1 MGDGK
6 GGGHMLI
13 LASASPRRIK
23 LLKDAG
29 LEFKVVP
36 SNIDET
42 VERGWTPEETVR
54 RLASQKA
61 MAVAMDHPNDTVIG
75 ADTIVVL
82 GNEILGKPS
91 DKEDAARM
99 LKNLSGRTHVVHTG
113 VAIVRDGT
121 ADVFNTRA
129 DVTMRVLTELEI
141 RKYVESG
148 EPMDKAGAYAIQG
161 EGASLVGGY
170 VGDFFTIVGLPL
182 KTLLKHLDM
191 IGS

>member
-1 MGDGK
+1 
-6 GGGHMLI
+6 MLI

-23 LLKDAG
+23 LLKDTG
-29 LEFKVVP
+29 LEFKVIP

-42 VERGWTPEETVR
+42 IERGWTPEETVR

-61 MAVAMDHPNDTVIG
+61 MAVAMDHPDDTVIG

-91 DKEDAARM
+91 DKEDAIRM

-113 VAIVRDGT
+113 VAIVKNGN

-161 EGASLVGGY
+161 EGASLVEGY
-170 VGDFFTIVGLPL
+170 DGDFFTIVGLPL